1 MYATTTA
8 HPAATRH
15 LTDAQRKQIFR
26 TLWARVMENDHGS
39 GSQPVAIF
47 GGDFNCKPLQWVQ
60 CLKHAMDTQA
70 SRRSVQTCT
79 SARIPR
85 HHGDRAVVFNA
96 FAAQEHSGWGKTT
109 SELTSRC
116 RSRMTM
122 TSCLFP
128 FVGDDAYSS
137 QPAVL
142 HGLLSH
148 RWLLLLVQ
156 MQCRITQHK
165 SLIMQ
170 KAAHLLRSRYLPR
183 HSSPYHRCLLKHKQA
198 AVLHDLLRRHLRL
211 TLPRNRR
218 STSQA
223 HQGTKNRRR
232 MFHSR

>member
-1 MYATTTA
+1 MRWTRRPPGVLSKRAPAHESQGTTVIEQLFSM
-8 HPAATRH
+8 H
-15 LTDAQRKQIFR
+15 L
-26 TLWARVMENDHGS
+26 
-39 GSQPVAIF
+39 P
-47 GGDFNCKPLQWVQ
+47 
-60 CLKHAMDTQA
+60 
-70 SRRSVQTCT
+70 RRSIQ
-79 SARIPR
+79 A
-85 HHGDRAVVFNA
+85 GEN
-96 FAAQEHSGWGKTT
+96 TT
-109 SELTSRC
+109 SELASRC

-198 AVLHDLLRRHLRL
+198 SVLHDLLPRHLRL
-211 TLPRNRR
+211 TLSRNRQLMFLASPASR
-218 STSQA
+218 ASPSQA
-223 HQGTKNRRR
+223 HQGTKNRRLI
-232 MFHSR
+232 FHSR